1 MKWKTSKELKNE
13 LHNYVL
19 QTADD
24 LIIGLREKRKKW
36 EKWEIKSNK
45 NILCM
50 K

>member
-1 MKWKTSKELKNE
+1 MKWKTSKELKEE

-24 LIIGLREKRKKW
+24 LMIELKEKRKTWKS
-36 EKWEIKSNK
+36 ESNK

>member
-1 MKWKTSKELKNE
+1 MKWKTSKELKKE

-19 QTADD
+19 QSADD

-36 EKWEIKSNK
+36 EIESNK